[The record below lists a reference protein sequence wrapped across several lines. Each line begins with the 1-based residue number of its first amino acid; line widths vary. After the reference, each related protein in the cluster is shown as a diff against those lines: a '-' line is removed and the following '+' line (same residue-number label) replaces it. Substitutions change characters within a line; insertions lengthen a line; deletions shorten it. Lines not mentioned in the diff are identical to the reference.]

1 MKRRP
6 ANSIF
11 DWEDFFFFS
20 FEGTDES
27 NCVFHSAVTKQTV
40 ISLSGNLVSSASDI
54 TDECDVR
61 LEGVEGRRRRRWG
74 VSHSLPNAIM

>member
-11 DWEDFFFFS
+11 DWEELFS

-27 NCVFHSAVTKQTV
+27 NCVFHGTARKQTV
-40 ISLSGNLVSSASDI
+40 ISLSGNLVSAASDI
-54 TDECDVR
+54 TDECDVK
-61 LEGVEGRRRRRWG
+61 LEGV
-74 VSHSLPNAIM
+74 